1 MKKIPSV
8 LRAAAV
14 RAGWVLVL
22 ASLLAA
28 CATSGQRSPRDQT
41 LYNYVSAVRWS
52 DFDAAAQFLDPAVL
66 AAEPLTD
73 LERERYRQFQV
84 SGYEVKSASEPAE
97 GEYLQVVEVRL
108 VNRHTQVE
116 KVLTDRQRWRWDPE
130 AKRWWLASGL
140 PDLDAMR

>member
-1 MKKIPSV
+1 MTTTSRSSRI
-8 LRAAAV
+8 
-14 RAGWVLVL
+14 GLVL
-22 ASLLAA
+22 LLSVLLAA
-28 CATSGQRSPRDQT
+28 CASGGQRSPRDQM
-41 LYNYVSAVRWS
+41 LYDYVSAVRWS
-52 DFDAAAQFLDPAVL
+52 DFDAAVKFLDPELL
-66 AAEPLTD
+66 AREPMTD

-97 GEYLQVVEVRL
+97 GEYQQVVEIRV

-140 PDLDAMR
+140 PDLDAAR